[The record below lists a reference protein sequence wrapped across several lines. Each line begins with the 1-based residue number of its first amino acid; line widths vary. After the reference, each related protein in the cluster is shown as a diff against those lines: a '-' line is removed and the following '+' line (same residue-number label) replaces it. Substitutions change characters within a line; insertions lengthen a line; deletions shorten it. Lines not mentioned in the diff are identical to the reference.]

1 MNKSRAQAALMQID
15 LEGGV
20 FSGLTQAV
28 GEKYTPIVPPSS
40 PQKCFYS
47 AQQAD
52 ITVFLKC

>member
-28 GEKYTPIVPPSS
+28 GEKYTPIVRPSS

-52 ITVFLKC
+52 IKAWTLD